1 LQGNLGQEKST
12 NAKVKQKPGGRVQ
25 IGWMVGGDRMFMKS
39 ENEALGFTNAT
50 RYSQNVWEIPQK
62 SYLMVYNFVEKK
74 KKAALV

>member
-1 LQGNLGQEKST
+1 
-12 NAKVKQKPGGRVQ
+12 
-25 IGWMVGGDRMFMKS
+25 MFMKS

-50 RYSQNVWEIPQK
+50 RYSQNVWEIPKK